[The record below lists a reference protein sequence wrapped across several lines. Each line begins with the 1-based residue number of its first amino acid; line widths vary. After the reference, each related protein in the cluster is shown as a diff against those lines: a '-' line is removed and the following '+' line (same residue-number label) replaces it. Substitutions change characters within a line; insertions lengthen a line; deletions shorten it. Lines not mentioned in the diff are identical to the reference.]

1 MIRTALF
8 LGSVCMT
15 AWQLPALM
23 DRIDALGIGG
33 PLGLPSAA
41 TAAHQPEPAPVSP
54 DEIILFSPDGKQL
67 TAAEVAALKKL
78 AAAQA
83 PINTVRTQPP
93 TETAPASQ
101 PGAPVQI
108 GAPNPSV
115 EELLKRIQELQ
126 AKDGGGSR

>member
-15 AWQLPALM
+15 AWQLPAIL

-41 TAAHQPEPAPVSP
+41 TAANQPEPAPISP
-54 DEIILFSPDGKQL
+54 DEIVLYSPDGKAL
-67 TAAEVAALKKL
+67 TAAEVAALKKI
-78 AAAQA
+78 AASQA
-83 PINTVRTQPP
+83 PINTVRTQPQA
-93 TETAPASQ
+93 EAAPAAQ

-115 EELLKRIQELQ
+115 EQLLKRLQELQ
-126 AKDGGGSR
+126 SQDGGSR